1 MAEYLEIIITLIIS
15 AAVIAA
21 VWLIYG
27 RMVTPVRA
35 GKGEEL
41 YAVIYAQGAAP
52 DLGATAEGIL
62 WLISS
67 GRVHMQLIIAD
78 GGLDGESRKIA
89 EILAR
94 EHNEISL
101 CPLADLTELMSLG
114 TEEGCCRKEASK

>member
-1 MAEYLEIIITLIIS
+1 MAEYLEIVITLIIS

-27 RMVTPVRA
+27 RMVIPVRA
-35 GKGEEL
+35 GKGQKL
-41 YAVIYAQGAAP
+41 YAIIHAQGAAP
-52 DLGATAEGIL
+52 DLGSTVEGFL

-78 GGLDGESRKIA
+78 GGLDGESRKMA

-94 EHNEISL
+94 EHSEISL
-101 CPLADLTELMSLG
+101 CALADLTELIGSG
-114 TEEGCCRKEASK
+114 TEEGCCRKEALE